1 MALLNPYLNFQGN
14 AREAIEFYHS
24 VFGGTLDISTFGEF
38 QMPGSGPEDRDL
50 VMHGQLTTPS
60 GFTLMAAD
68 VPPGMPF
75 SDGSRITVSLSGD
88 ETDELTGYFN
98 HLADGGNVTWPLQ
111 AAPWGDSFGQLVDRF
126 GITWLVNIAGPGA
139 QPAG

>member
-38 QMPGSGPEDRDL
+38 QMPGSGPEDQDK
-50 VMHGQLTTPS
+50 VMHAQITTPS
-60 GFTLMAAD
+60 GFTLMASD

-75 SDGSRITVSLSGD
+75 SDGSRITVSLSGN

-98 HLADGGNVTWPLQ
+98 QLAEGGNVTQPLQ
-111 AAPWGDSFGQLVDRF
+111 AAPWGDSFGQLADRF
-126 GITWLVNIAGPGA
+126 GTTWLVNIAGPGA
-139 QPAG
+139 ESAG